1 MSLLE
6 SLLGSAL
13 QGMGN
18 SPAQASQFGGQGGG
32 GLAALLPVIM
42 QLLSGSGQSGGGQSG
57 GLGGLGALLQQ
68 FQQAGMGQQMDS
80 WVSTG
85 QNMPISPEQLGQVFG
100 QGRMQEMAAQA
111 GMDSSQFGGA
121 LSQILPQIVDR
132 ATPQGQVS
140 QGGLDEA
147 LASLSQL
154 MPRN

>member
-18 SPAQASQFGGQGGG
+18 SPAQGSQFGGQGGG

-42 QLLSGSGQSGGGQSG
+42 QLLSGSSQSGGGQSG
-57 GLGGLGALLQQ
+57 GLGGLLQQ

-80 WVSTG
+80 WISTG
-85 QNMPISPEQLGQVFG
+85 QNMPISPDQLGQVFG
-100 QGRMQEMAAQA
+100 QGRMREMAAQA

-132 ATPQGQVS
+132 ATPQGQLS
-140 QGGLDEA
+140 QGGLDET

-154 MPRN
+154 MPRS